1 MCKGNCCS
9 QVFQVSYRYLFSLN
23 QIVIS
28 PHGVLH
34 NFSSIKENFTYLVIG
49 VVICALLQ
57 AYNKG
62 YSRYVYLNTFDTLKS
77 KVLLKQFK
85 TFYAYISLFGLMAL
99 FLLVRSVDDQNKLL
113 FLLGFAIVLN
123 GLATTCR
130 LQFFKQYVQVEK
142 LYVYAF
148 QAAAIGF
155 PLIYYGFYQ
164 FEIFQFINKFGVI
177 YTNESFLGRV
187 SFPRG
192 ILSTVLLSLIFYV
205 EGGVLIFQHLILGQ
219 KRKSKDIIVLKNLQQ
234 ISYVHFIHAVILVF
248 GPIIIGANSS
258 IYFYQWVIVLNALY
272 FFIMIFRHETN
283 ILFMSYKKS
292 TRTKRMQLVLCHE
305 AWNNLCS
312 IMNNKHP
319 FLNSAYA
326 VSDLGR
332 ALNIDDENVTKL
344 IRIECGMTFNTFL
357 IKLRLLYLVQKG
369 SGLSSQYQHTEELI
383 RALGFSSTF
392 DFQKEV
398 LVTFGIS
405 YKALLYEPKKFNK
418 RLHKLYPWLS
428 EFNFEPSK
436 KKVMKPKKRAVKR

>member
-62 YSRYVYLNTFDTLKS
+62 YSRYVYLNTIDTLKS

-113 FLLGFAIVLN
+113 FLLGFALVLN

-248 GPIIIGANSS
+248 GPIIISANSS

-398 LVTFGIS
+398 LVTFGVS

>member
-1 MCKGNCCS
+1 M
-9 QVFQVSYRYLFSLN
+9 
-23 QIVIS
+23 
-28 PHGVLH
+28 LH

-62 YSRYVYLNTFDTLKS
+62 YSRYVYLNTIDTLKS

-248 GPIIIGANSS
+248 GPIIISANSS

-369 SGLSSQYQHTEELI
+369 SGLSSQYQHIEELI

-398 LVTFGIS
+398 LVTFGVS

>member
-1 MCKGNCCS
+1 M
-9 QVFQVSYRYLFSLN
+9 SYRYLFSLN

-62 YSRYVYLNTFDTLKS
+62 YSRYVYLNTIDTLKS

-248 GPIIIGANSS
+248 GPIIISANSS

-398 LVTFGIS
+398 LVTFGVS

>member
-1 MCKGNCCS
+1 M
-9 QVFQVSYRYLFSLN
+9 SYRYLFSLN

-62 YSRYVYLNTFDTLKS
+62 YSRYVYLNTIDTLKS

-113 FLLGFAIVLN
+113 FLLGFALVLN

-248 GPIIIGANSS
+248 GPIIISANSS

-398 LVTFGIS
+398 LVTFGVS